1 MSEHE
6 PVRIERRGR
15 SAWIILSRP
24 DRGNTID
31 LATARALMSA
41 AAACDADEGISCVV
55 LTGEGKLFCG
65 GGDVQSFATAADDAP
80 RLIRAITSHLH
91 VAIATFARMDKPLV
105 TVVNGPAAGAGLSLA
120 ILGDIA
126 LASRSAHFTVAYSGI
141 GLTPDGGAS
150 WLLPRLVGLR
160 RAQELVLTNRRLSA
174 DEAAEA
180 GLVTRAVEHDQLIG
194 EAEKVV
200 EGLSRGATGAIGRA
214 RQLLLSSFG
223 NGIETQMELES
234 RAITAS
240 MATPDGR
247 EGVDSFLNKRRPD
260 FAKG

>member
-15 SAWIILSRP
+15 SAWIVLSRP

-105 TVVNGPAAGAGLSLA
+105 TVINGPAAGAGLSLA

-126 LASRSAHFTVAYSGI
+126 LASRSAHFTVAYTGI

-160 RAQELVLTNRRLSA
+160 RAQELVLTNRRLTYSC
-174 DEAAEA
+174 
-180 GLVTRAVEHDQLIG
+180 
-194 EAEKVV
+194 
-200 EGLSRGATGAIGRA
+200 RGSNPG
-214 RQLLLSSFG
+214 
-223 NGIETQMELES
+223 
-234 RAITAS
+234 
-240 MATPDGR
+240 
-247 EGVDSFLNKRRPD
+247 
-260 FAKG
+260 